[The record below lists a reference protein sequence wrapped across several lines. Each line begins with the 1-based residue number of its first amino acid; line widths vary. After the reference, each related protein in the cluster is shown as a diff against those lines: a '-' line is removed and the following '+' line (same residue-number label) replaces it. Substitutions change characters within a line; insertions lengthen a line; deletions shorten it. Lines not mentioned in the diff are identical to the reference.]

1 MLSIIYSSD
10 NVGKK
15 KTGINWN
22 RWVTTKQKF
31 LKCTG
36 EIYNLQHPKTD
47 LYYLNNPRK
56 VSEKSTIFLYTVD
69 FLNVTVNDVLHH
81 ILWEYEHLSPDV

>member
-1 MLSIIYSSD
+1 MLSIIYSFD

-15 KTGINWN
+15 KLGLTETGKSLQNK
-22 RWVTTKQKF
+22 TKQKF

-36 EIYNLQHPKTD
+36 KIYNLQHPKTD

-56 VSEKSTIFLYTVD
+56 VSEKSTIFLYTID
-69 FLNVTVNDVLHH
+69 F
-81 ILWEYEHLSPDV
+81 